1 MPCSAPTVPPGAP
14 ATSNAQV
21 AGGDN
26 FPVDRETCLSFDRQD
41 PLSAVRDRFAV
52 PGGIVYLDGNS
63 LGALPAETATRI
75 EQVVREEWGGGLIRS
90 WNEAGWIEAPRR
102 IGDKIAGL
110 IGAKPGEVIVADS
123 TSVNLFKLLA
133 GALLLQPS
141 RHFILTETGNFPTD
155 LYIAEGLVELLGG
168 RHAVRYVDRSSIERS
183 LDGSVAV
190 LMLTHV
196 DYTSG
201 AILDMAGITAAAH
214 RYGILALWDLSHSA
228 GAVPVDL
235 AASEVDL
242 AVGCGYKYLN
252 GGPGAPAYLF
262 VARRL
267 QDELRTPIAG
277 WMGHAAPFAFEA
289 KYHPAPGIQRQLAGT
304 PPILS
309 MTALEVAIDL
319 WLTVDQPEVRRKSQA
334 LGDLFIRLVE
344 ERCGGFGVEVISPRD
359 AALRGSQVTLR
370 HPQAY
375 RVMRALTD
383 AGVIGDFRPPDLM
396 RFGLAPLYTRY
407 VDIWDAAERLRE
419 VLITRAW
426 QESEYEG
433 RLPVK

>member
-1 MPCSAPTVPPGAP
+1 M
-14 ATSNAQV
+14 
-21 AGGDN
+21 
-26 FPVDRETCLSFDRQD
+26 DRETCLSFDEQD
-41 PLSAVRDRFAV
+41 PLSTLRSRFAL
-52 PGGIVYLDGNS
+52 PEGIVYLDGNS
-63 LGALPAETATRI
+63 LGALPAETAARI
-75 EQVVREEWGGGLIRS
+75 DQVVRQEWGIGLIRS
-90 WNEAGWIEAPRR
+90 WNEAGWMDAPTR
-102 IGDKIAGL
+102 IGDKIARL
-110 IGAKPGEVIVADS
+110 IGAQPGEVIVADS

-133 GALLLQPS
+133 GAVRLQPG
-141 RHFILTETGNFPTD
+141 RHFILTENGNFPTD
-155 LYIAEGLVELLGG
+155 LYVAEGLVALLGG
-168 RHAVRYVDRSSIERS
+168 RHAVRHVERSAIERS
-183 LDGSVAV
+183 LDGSVAL

-214 RYGILALWDLSHSA
+214 RYGVLTLWDLSHSA

-267 QDELRTPIAG
+267 QDEIRTPIAG
-277 WMGHAAPFAFEA
+277 WMGHATPFAFEGT
-289 KYHPAPGIQRQLAGT
+289 YHPAPGVRRYLAGT

-309 MTALEVAIDL
+309 MAALEGAIDIL
-319 WLTVDQPEVRRKSQA
+319 LRAEQQEVRRKSQA

-344 ERCGGFGVEVISPRD
+344 ERCAGFSLEVSSPLD
-359 AALRGSQVTLR
+359 AALRGSQVALR

-375 RVMRALTD
+375 RIIRALID

-396 RFGLAPLYTRY
+396 RFGFAPLYTRY
-407 VDIWDAAERLRE
+407 VDIWDAVERLHQ
-419 VLITRAW
+419 VLLTRAW
-426 QESEYEG
+426 QNPAYEG
-433 RLPVK
+433 RLAVT